1 MQELT
6 DPSQITNEMIE
17 ARGLIGLDENGN
29 FLREPTESTE
39 ELRKIL
45 DELGKDPIWILSK
58 VYKAYFDK
66 WFDKGYE
73 DYKAELDAGHIP
85 PRKGVIFDMYGVHD
99 VVFFDKDYEEE

>member
-1 MQELT
+1 MQKLT

-17 ARGLIGLDENGN
+17 ARGLIGLDENGK

-45 DELGKDPIWILSK
+45 DEMEKDSIWIASK
-58 VYKAYFDK
+58 VYEAYLGKWLDKAHEEF
-66 WFDKGYE
+66 
-73 DYKAELDAGHIP
+73 KAELDAGHIP